1 VASSNIDLLRSIYA
15 DWERGDFSS
24 AEWADADIELE
35 IADGPTP
42 GSWRGLAA
50 IAQAWR
56 EVLRAWEELT
66 AGAEEYRELDA
77 ERVLVLTK
85 NRGRGKAS
93 GLQLGELQS
102 KGANLFY
109 LRGGKVIRLVLY
121 WDRQRALVDLDL
133 TSEAGI
139 SPS

>member
-1 VASSNIDLLRSIYA
+1 MASSNIDLLRSIYA

-42 GSWRGLAA
+42 GNWRGVAA
-50 IAQAWR
+50 MAEAWR

-77 ERVLVLTK
+77 EPVLVLTK

-93 GLQLGELQS
+93 GLQLGEIQT

-109 LRGGKVIRLVLY
+109 LRGGKVIRLVAY
-121 WDRQRALVDLDL
+121 WDRERAFTDLGL
-133 TSEAGI
+133 ASETD
-139 SPS
+139 SSRS